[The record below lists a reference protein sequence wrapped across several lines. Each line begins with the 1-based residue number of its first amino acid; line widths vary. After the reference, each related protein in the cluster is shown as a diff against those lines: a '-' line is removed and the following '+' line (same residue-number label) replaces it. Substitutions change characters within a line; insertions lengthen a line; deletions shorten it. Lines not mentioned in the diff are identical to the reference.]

1 MRLLKGVRIAVILKI
16 ILVTISLT
24 ILGFLMQA
32 SLLAGDVQIGIFFGI
47 AMVLIAI
54 VYFTKISIP
63 MKFFLPGI
71 LLLTTFVITPI
82 IYTISMSGYQYR
94 TGNVLS
100 KPEALKMLQKSD
112 AFAQVPGEKQFDLKL
127 GWCDENYGDAKDV
140 ANADVCAL
148 VSYYPE
154 DVYFLSTATTF
165 TPLPKDRIVFNNLG
179 IPTDVTKVG
188 AKYTWEPFYEDEY
201 ATFDKTIA
209 STKFKFNK
217 PDTFMRAEGYSVMA
231 VYAARIVYDAKA
243 DTFTDIK
250 TSAVYKDN
258 GRGNYANT
266 ENPADIKYPGWR
278 ELIGLENFSN
288 LVNNPSVREPL
299 IAVFIWTII
308 FAVLTVATQYALG
321 LLIALTLNTKLRG
334 RWLYRSIIIL
344 PFAMPSIMSIL
355 IWGGMLNTDFG
366 AINNLIGL
374 LVGHPVNLNWLGE
387 PTLAKTSVLLVNLW
401 LGFPYFYLISSGAL
415 QAIPQ
420 ELTEA
425 ASIDGASGAQAFRK
439 ITFPLLQQ
447 MLAPLLI
454 ASFAFNFNNFNLIYL
469 LTGGGP
475 KDTLAGDS
483 AGATDILISYTYN
496 LAFNSGGTQNFGL
509 ASAVS
514 IVIFVTVAAISL
526 YGIKRSKVLE
536 GFV

>member
-1 MRLLKGVRIAVILKI
+1 MRLLKGIKIAVILKI
-16 ILVTISLT
+16 ILVTITLT
-24 ILGFLMQA
+24 VLGFLMQA
-32 SLLAGDVQIGIFFGI
+32 SLLAGDIQIGIFFGI
-47 AMVLIAI
+47 SMILIAL

-63 MKFFLPGI
+63 LKFFLPGI
-71 LLLTTFVITPI
+71 LLLVTFVVTPV

-100 KPEALKMLQKSD
+100 KPEALKMLQKND
-112 AFAQVPGEKQFDLKL
+112 AYAQVPGEKQFDLKL
-127 GWCDENYGDAKDV
+127 GWCDEKYGDAKDV
-140 ANADVCAL
+140 PNAPVCAL

-154 DVYFLSTATTF
+154 DIYFLSTATTF
-165 TPLPKDRIVFNNLG
+165 TPLSKDRITFNKLG
-179 IPTDVTKVG
+179 VPSDVTIVG
-188 AKYTWEPFYEDEY
+188 AKYTWEPFYEDEF
-201 ATFDKTIA
+201 ATFDKTVA
-209 STKFKFNK
+209 STRFKYNQ

-243 DTFTDIK
+243 DSFTDIK
-250 TSAVYKDN
+250 TGFVYKDN

-266 ENPADIKYPGWR
+266 KDAADIKYPGWR
-278 ELIGLENFSN
+278 EVIGLENFVD

-308 FAVLTVATQYALG
+308 FAVTTVITQYALG
-321 LLIALTLNTKLRG
+321 LLIALTLNLKIKG

-344 PFAMPSIMSIL
+344 PYAMPSIMSIL

-374 LVGHPVNLNWLGE
+374 VVGHPVNLNWLGE
-387 PTLAKTSVLLVNLW
+387 PTLAKASVLLVNLW

-425 ASIDGASGAQAFRK
+425 ASIDGASGGQAFRK

-536 GFV
+536 SFV